1 MENIKNIIN
10 IKNINFNINMILRII
25 LTETNKGPD
34 IYSIIYLIGKEK
46 FIKRLNIFIKIGERG
61 FEPLTY

>member
-1 MENIKNIIN
+1 
-10 IKNINFNINMILRII
+10 MILRII